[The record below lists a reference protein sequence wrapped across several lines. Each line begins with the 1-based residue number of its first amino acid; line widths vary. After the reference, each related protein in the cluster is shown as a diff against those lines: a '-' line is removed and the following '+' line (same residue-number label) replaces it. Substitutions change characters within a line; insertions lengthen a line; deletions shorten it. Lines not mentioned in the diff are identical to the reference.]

1 MFCRKCGK
9 EIQKGWVKCPYCG
22 TLIGNERLAE
32 ENVEGSKG
40 IEKNINRQSKVSEK
54 AQQVVNHSM
63 SVNDNKSRIEYR
75 SFWKYLLLS
84 FVTCGIYGIYFL
96 YGYVKDMNRLC
107 EGDRKESKNYI
118 VVLLLSAITCGIY
131 GIYWWYVQ
139 GERLHN
145 IAPRYNVN
153 VREKGSGI
161 LLWEILGCTIMPGI
175 GMIVVTY
182 IMVDNMN
189 ILAKAYNGE
198 ISENDLPRLKN
209 PHPHLVRNVLIGYGV
224 FLIAVLATI
233 FLMLS
238 VLFIEDST
246 EDSQEIERIVEEK
259 ISYSDADIEG
269 LIGQSEEILKDT
281 DFTYDEDEIGYQL
294 LDGNVVVDCTDGII
308 NMIIITGNADGTPSF
323 HGVKLGMSIE
333 EAEGCLADK
342 YENAGEDEGRKAYL
356 DINSRISV
364 GIREEAGIVAEIVAV
379 QLAEEEIQG
388 YVNEEYIFPDS
399 DKKYLSEDEVRSIT
413 IEDMMIGRNE
423 IFARHGYIFQD
434 EGLKAYFESM
444 SWYEGTIPSDQF
456 NSEAVFNDFEK
467 KNVELIKRIEDEIN
481 GPSEEELAEQEAV
494 NEAYSFLV
502 GHSFHL
508 QDSQPLM
515 VFESHDTIRYCWG
528 GYIEDD
534 YFNYSITARYEVY
547 KDDLKDW
554 LTFLTIDG
562 EEYYLRT
569 STNGS
574 FNIGSMSGYGE
585 LDGWYELYE

>member
-238 VLFIEDST
+238 VLFTEDST
-246 EDSQEIERIVEEK
+246 EDSQETERIIEEK
-259 ISYSDADIEG
+259 ISFSDADIEG

-281 DFTYDEDEIGYQL
+281 DFTYNEDEIGYQL

-308 NMIIITGNADGTPSF
+308 NMIMITGNTDGTPSF
-323 HGVKLGMSIE
+323 HGVKLGMSIG

-342 YENAGEDEGRKAYL
+342 YENAGENEGRKVYL
-356 DINSRISV
+356 DIGGRISV
-364 GIREEAGIVAEIVAV
+364 GIREEAGIVTEIVAV

-569 STNGS
+569 FTNGS
-574 FNIGSMSGYGE
+574 FNIGSTSGYGE

>member
-198 ISENDLPRLKN
+198 ISENDFPRLKN

-238 VLFIEDST
+238 VLFTEDST

-569 STNGS
+569 FTNGS